1 MWIQFEQHSKVYKFD
16 ANNFTDLSLAL
27 NKKDNVNCYYL
38 EGPSFEYFKSEAF
51 VGSLAAGG
59 SVNCERLSFY
69 PHASGTHTE
78 CALHVLPVDFDMRNI
93 QIPVLQMCKIVS
105 VQPTQI
111 GSDHCIDMA
120 AIKGLHNQENF
131 EAIVVRTLPNGIEK
145 CHENYSG
152 NNPVYFEPEV
162 LSVLQDM
169 GFKHILTDLPS
180 IDKESDEGRLAAHK
194 NWFLVQGKAPADR
207 TITELIYIP
216 ESLADGNYVLNIQVP
231 KIETDAVPSRILVYP
246 CV

>member
-38 EGPSFEYFKSEAF
+38 DGPTFEYFKSEAF

-59 SVNCERLSFY
+59 SVNCERISFY
-69 PHASGTHTE
+69 PHASSTHTE
-78 CALHVLPVDFDMRNI
+78 CALHVLPVSFDMRSI
-93 QIPVLQMCKIVS
+93 QIPVLQMCKIFS
-105 VQPTQI
+105 VQPSRI
-111 GSDHCIDMA
+111 GVDSCIDMK
-120 AIKGLHNQENF
+120 AIEALNNHENF
-131 EAIVVRTLPNGIEK
+131 EAIVLRTLPNEEDK

-162 LSVLQDM
+162 LSYLQAL

-194 NWFLVQGKAPADR
+194 NWFLVNGNAPADR
-207 TITELIYIP
+207 TITELIYVPNSI
-216 ESLADGNYVLNIQVP
+216 ADGNYVINIQVP

>member
-78 CALHVLPVDFDMRNI
+78 CALHVLPVDFDMRSI

-105 VQPTQI
+105 LQPTQI
-111 GSDHCIDMA
+111 GSDHCIDIA

-131 EAIVVRTLPNGIEK
+131 EAIVVRTLPNGLEK

-194 NWFLVQGKAPADR
+194 NWFLVNGNAPSDR
-207 TITELIYIP
+207 TITELIYVPNSIP
-216 ESLADGNYVLNIQVP
+216 DGNYVLNIQVP